1 MKRAEAQAAE
11 DAGTRRHGYPRFVAV
26 LLALIAALNLATLIP
41 GFADWYTAHA
51 YPVLTLPLARLSEL
65 SSLPVGEL
73 VMYGGIAALLVGLAL
88 AVFALFLRRHRAFVH
103 VAGVYWKSVLAVVL
117 VVGLLFTL
125 NWAIPFRAT
134 PLRAVYGAGADAS
147 LEQLEALR
155 NRIVTGLDQ
164 TASECPRDEA
174 GQVAYEGDL
183 DARVAAAL
191 NGAGDEFARLKG
203 RYPAPKAALCS
214 DVLEWMGI
222 GGYTYP
228 YTQEVTYNR
237 YVSCLY
243 YPVLSAHELV
253 HHQGYFMEDDAEF
266 LSFLALSRSDDALLR
281 YSAYEHM
288 YYYVEGAYEARLVA
302 EFGQEGARAR
312 YEAQPQVSAQV
323 RDDVA
328 YDGQEREQ
336 RYENSVNGTLEGLFA
351 QPAQDVSHAGWDTQA
366 QVLQENAYDGVV
378 GLLLAYYGG

>member
-1 MKRAEAQAAE
+1 MKRADAPAARE
-11 DAGTRRHGYPRFVAV
+11 AGTRRHGYLRVVAV
-26 LLALIAALNLATLIP
+26 LLALIAVLNFAALVP
-41 GFADWYTAHA
+41 GFADSYVACA
-51 YPVLTLPLARLSEL
+51 YPALTLPLARLSEL
-65 SSLPVGEL
+65 FALPVGEL
-73 VMYGGIAALLVGLAL
+73 VMYGGIAALVAGLVL
-88 AVFALFLRRHRAFVH
+88 AVLALFLHRRRAFARAV
-103 VAGVYWKSVLAVVL
+103 GVYWKSVLSVVL

-155 NRIVTGLDQ
+155 NRIVVGLDQ
-164 TASECPRDEA
+164 AASECPRDEA
-174 GQVAYEGDL
+174 GQVACGDGL

-191 NGAGDEFARLKG
+191 DGAGDEFARLEG
-203 RYPAPKAALCS
+203 HYPAPKAALCS

-237 YVSCLY
+237 HVSRLY
-243 YPVLSAHELV
+243 YPVLCAHELV
-253 HHQGYFMEDDAEF
+253 HHRGYFMEDDAEF

-281 YSAYEHM
+281 YSAYEHL
-288 YYYVEGAYEARLVA
+288 YYYVEGAYEARLVDGL
-302 EFGQEGARAR
+302 GQDGARAR
-312 YEAQPQVSAQV
+312 HKAQPQVSDQV

-328 YDGQEREQ
+328 YDEQEREQ
-336 RYENSVNGTLEGLFA
+336 RYAGSVNGALEGLLA
-351 QPAQDVSHAGWDTQA
+351 QPAQDVSRAGWDTQA
-366 QVLQENAYDGVV
+366 QVLRENAYDGVI

>member
-1 MKRAEAQAAE
+1 MKRADAPAARE
-11 DAGTRRHGYPRFVAV
+11 AGTRRHGYLRVVAV
-26 LLALIAALNLATLIP
+26 LLALIAALNLATLVP
-41 GFADWYTAHA
+41 GFADWYVAYA
-51 YPVLTLPLARLSEL
+51 YPLLTLPLARLGEL
-65 SSLPVGEL
+65 FALPVGEL
-73 VMYGGIAALLVGLAL
+73 VMYGGIAALVAGLVL
-88 AVFALFLRRHRAFVH
+88 AVLALFLHRRRALARAV
-103 VAGVYWKSVLAVVL
+103 GVYWKSVLSVVL

-134 PLRAVYGAGADAS
+134 PLRAVYGTGADAS

-155 NRIVTGLDQ
+155 NRIVVGLDQ
-164 TASECPRDEA
+164 AASECPRDEA
-174 GQVAYEGDL
+174 GQVACGDGL

-191 NGAGDEFARLKG
+191 DGAGDEFARLEG
-203 RYPAPKAALCS
+203 YYPAPKAALCS

-237 YVSCLY
+237 YVSRLY
-243 YPVLSAHELV
+243 YPVLCAHELV
-253 HHQGYFMEDDAEF
+253 HHRGYFMEDDAEF
-266 LSFLALSRSDDALLR
+266 LSFFALSRSDDALLR
-281 YSAYEHM
+281 YSAYEHL
-288 YYYVEGAYEARLVA
+288 YCYVEGAYEARLVA
-302 EFGQEGARAR
+302 ELGQEGARAR

-336 RYENSVNGTLEGLFA
+336 RYESSVNGALEGLFA
-351 QPAQDVSHAGWDTQA
+351 QPAQDVSRAGWDTQA

>member
-1 MKRAEAQAAE
+1 MKRVDVQAARE
-11 DAGTRRHGYPRFVAV
+11 TGTRRRGYLRVVAV
-26 LLALIAALNLATLIP
+26 LLALIVALNLATLIP
-41 GFADWYTAHA
+41 GFADWYVGHA

-65 SSLPVGEL
+65 SSLPAGEL
-73 VMYGGIAALLVGLAL
+73 VMYGGIAALLVGLVL

-155 NRIVTGLDQ
+155 NRIVAGLDQ
-164 TASECPRDEA
+164 AASECPRDEA

-203 RYPAPKAALCS
+203 HYPAPKAALCS

-237 YVSCLY
+237 YVSRLY

-266 LSFLALSRSDDALLR
+266 LSFLALSRNDDALLR

-302 EFGQEGARAR
+302 ELGQEGARAR

>member
-1 MKRAEAQAAE
+1 MKRVDVQAARE
-11 DAGTRRHGYPRFVAV
+11 TGTRRRGYLRVVAV
-26 LLALIAALNLATLIP
+26 LLALIVALNLATLIP
-41 GFADWYTAHA
+41 GFADWYVGHA
-51 YPVLTLPLARLSEL
+51 YPVLTLPLVRLSEL

-73 VMYGGIAALLVGLAL
+73 VMYSGIAALLVGLVL

-147 LEQLEALR
+147 LEQIEALR

-174 GQVAYEGDL
+174 GQVAYGGDL

-191 NGAGDEFARLKG
+191 DETGDEFARLKG

-237 YVSCLY
+237 YVSRLY
-243 YPVLSAHELV
+243 YPVLCAHELV

-302 EFGQEGARAR
+302 ELGQEGARAR

>member
-1 MKRAEAQAAE
+1 MKRADAPAARE
-11 DAGTRRHGYPRFVAV
+11 AGTRRHGYLRVVAV
-26 LLALIAALNLATLIP
+26 LLALIAVLNFAALVP
-41 GFADWYTAHA
+41 GFADSYVACA
-51 YPVLTLPLARLSEL
+51 YPALTLPLARLSEL
-65 SSLPVGEL
+65 FALPVGEL
-73 VMYGGIAALLVGLAL
+73 VMYGGIAALVAGLVL
-88 AVFALFLRRHRAFVH
+88 AVLALFLHRRRAFARAV
-103 VAGVYWKSVLAVVL
+103 GVYWKSVLSVVL

-155 NRIVTGLDQ
+155 NRIVVGLDQ
-164 TASECPRDEA
+164 AASECPRDEA
-174 GQVAYEGDL
+174 GQVACGGDL

-191 NGAGDEFARLKG
+191 DGAGDEFARLKG

-237 YVSCLY
+237 HVSRLY
-243 YPVLSAHELV
+243 YPVLCAHELV
-253 HHQGYFMEDDAEF
+253 HHRGYFMEDDAEF

-281 YSAYEHM
+281 YSAYEHL
-288 YYYVEGAYEARLVA
+288 YYYVEGAYEARLVDGL
-302 EFGQEGARAR
+302 GQDGARAR
-312 YEAQPQVSAQV
+312 HKAQPQVSDQV

-328 YDGQEREQ
+328 YDEQEREQ
-336 RYENSVNGTLEGLFA
+336 RYAGSVNGALEGLLA
-351 QPAQDVSHAGWDTQA
+351 QPAQDVSRAGWDTQA
-366 QVLQENAYDGVV
+366 QVLRENAYDGVI